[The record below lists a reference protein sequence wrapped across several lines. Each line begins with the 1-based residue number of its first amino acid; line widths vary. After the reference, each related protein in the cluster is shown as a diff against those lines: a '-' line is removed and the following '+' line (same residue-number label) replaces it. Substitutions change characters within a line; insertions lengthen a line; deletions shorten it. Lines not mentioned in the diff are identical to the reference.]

1 MPNTTVI
8 SVVST
13 KGGVGKTT
21 LTANLGGLLAAL
33 GLRVL
38 AIDADKQASL
48 SKYYKLTAQPTTGM
62 ADVVLRGGQIQPSD
76 IVPTEIT
83 GLDMIV
89 SNLSEETESWLEKCE
104 DRLVMLKRCVRQ
116 PVVRD
121 TYDVVLIDTKGT
133 ASPLQRSAAM
143 AGDLML
149 SPLKPDSISF
159 AEFHTGTMEMLE
171 TINSMADSGSTL
183 FQSGPLSIV
192 INCMNRTNNAKYLTD
207 QIYSTFR
214 NHPNVKL
221 LNTRIPA
228 ATAYELSRT
237 VQRPVHLLDVP
248 LKGQARGTTAYEVMH
263 KLAFELL
270 PNLSNLW
277 ADEVPT
283 GNEDGQEVAS
293 A

>member
-48 SKYYKLTAQPTTGM
+48 SKYYLLTTQPSSGI
-62 ADVVLRGGQIQPSD
+62 ADVIKRGGTIQPND
-76 IVPTEIT
+76 IVQTEIV

-89 SNLSEETESWLEKCE
+89 SNLSEETESWLETRE
-104 DRLVMLKRCVRQ
+104 DRLIMLKRGVRM
-116 PVVRD
+116 PVIRD
-121 TYDVVLIDTKGT
+121 TYDVVLIDTKG
-133 ASPLQRSAAM
+133 AAGQMQRTAAM
-143 AGDLML
+143 AGDLMV
-149 SPLKPDSISF
+149 SPLKPDAISF

-171 TINSMADSGSTL
+171 TINSMADVGSTM
-183 FQSGPLSIV
+183 FKSGPLSIV
-192 INCMNRTNNAKYLTD
+192 INCMNRTNNAKILSE
-207 QIYSTFR
+207 QIYDSFR
-214 NHPNVKL
+214 EHPNVKL
-221 LNTRIPA
+221 LDTKIPS

-237 VQRPVHLLDVP
+237 LQKPAHLLDTPV
-248 LKGQARGTTAYEVMH
+248 KGQARGNTAYEVMH

-270 PNLSNLW
+270 PNLTNLW
-277 ADEVPT
+277 AGEPPQS
-283 GNEDGQEVAS
+283 EDDVLEGKPA
-293 A
+293 